1 MEVCVIYSA
10 RTTTNPKK
18 MSRRKRSEILVKRL
32 ARHLGLKI
40 QLDSSVIGRKFELK
54 VARVCR
60 DTGFQVIDCS
70 AKKLPYDLLVNGK
83 KVQCKVRHLGK
94 RRRDGDGIHLS
105 KGKGKDRYR
114 VCDIDFFVIG
124 SKGVIWVIPTSLLST
139 DSGYV
144 KSWVSLKNKS
154 HFISAFEQL
163 AGLPVSYDRQVRFG
177 FKEATDGR

>member
-1 MEVCVIYSA
+1 MIYSA
-10 RTTTNPKK
+10 GTTTNPRKL
-18 MSRRKRSEILVKRL
+18 SRRKKSEILVKRL
-32 ARHLGLKI
+32 ARLLRLKI
-40 QLDSSVIGRKFELK
+40 QIDSSVIGRKLELK

-60 DTGFQVIDCS
+60 DAGFQVIDCS
-70 AKKLPYDLLVNGK
+70 ARKLPYDLIVNGK

-94 RRRDGDGIHLS
+94 RRKDGYGIHLS

-124 SKGVIWVIPTSLLST
+124 SKGVMWVIPTLSLCT

-144 KSWVSLKNKS
+144 KSWITLKNKS
-154 HFISAFEQL
+154 HYINAFEQL

-177 FKEATDGR
+177 FTEATDGR